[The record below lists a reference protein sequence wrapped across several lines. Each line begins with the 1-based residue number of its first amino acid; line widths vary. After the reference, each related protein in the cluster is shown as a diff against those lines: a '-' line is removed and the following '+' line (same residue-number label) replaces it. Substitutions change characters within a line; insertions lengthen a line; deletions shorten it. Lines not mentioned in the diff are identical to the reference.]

1 MLGPIALEVP
11 GRHNVAN
18 AVAAV
23 AMGLELGVTFPVIAG
38 ALAEFR
44 GADRRFEHKGQAH
57 GITVVDDYG
66 HHPTE
71 IAAVLNAARATG
83 ARRVVCVFQPHRY
96 TRTAH
101 LLDEFGPA
109 LALADAVVLTDIYS
123 AGEDPIP
130 GISADAVA
138 EQVRK
143 AGGAVEVVPALA
155 DVPAHVARMAR
166 EGDLVLTMG
175 AGSIGGLGPKVLEAI
190 RSCR

>member
-1 MLGPIALEVP
+1 MPSLI
-11 GRHNVAN
+11 
-18 AVAAV
+18 
-23 AMGLELGVTFPVIAG
+23 
-38 ALAEFR
+38 R
-44 GADRRFEHKGQAH
+44 GETSDCSNPK
-57 GITVVDDYG
+57 
-66 HHPTE
+66 
-71 IAAVLNAARATG
+71 
-83 ARRVVCVFQPHRY
+83 
-96 TRTAH
+96 
-101 LLDEFGPA
+101 LDLFTSVSG
-109 LALADAVVLTDIYS
+109 VLTDIYS